1 MKRSIL
7 YTIIGVLAI
16 AVIALAVMQFTGDGD
31 SQSTAPVA
39 DVEGLGDAAAAL
51 VSERGLT
58 SENVYAALK
67 TYMPSGQHDPYMMF
81 ASGGHSGQIHVIG
94 VPSMRILRTIA
105 VFAPEP
111 WQGYGYGEE
120 TQEAMFEEG
129 DVLGAGV
136 RWGDTHHPALS
147 ETGGIYDGEFVFIND
162 KAQARVAVVDL
173 RDFET
178 KQLVK
183 NPIAMNDHGGTFVTP
198 DTEWVIEGG
207 QYAAPPGGEYAPI
220 SDYNEEYRGM
230 VTFWKFD
237 REQGRILTEES
248 FAMELPP
255 YWQDLCDSGKL
266 VSEGWI
272 FCNSFNT
279 ERATGGAGSGED
291 AVPFESGASQNDM
304 DYLHVIDLNKVIEVA
319 ANNEN
324 KVNDFNYISLETA
337 VDENLFYFIPEPKSP
352 HGIDIAPKG
361 DFMVVS
367 GKLDPH
373 VTIYSFDKIM
383 AAIENQGWAPDDYG
397 IPVLNF
403 DSVMEAQVEL
413 GLGPLHTQFDN
424 KGYAYTSLYLDS
436 AVARWT
442 LGGDYDHADE
452 AWTLIDKESI
462 HYNVGHIA
470 AVEGDTVEPAGDF
483 LVALNKWSVDRFNNV
498 GPLLPQNLQ
507 LIDIGGEGESLQLLY
522 DMPMGIGEP
531 HYAQIIKA
539 ERLNPVQVYPEVG
552 WNPHEWAVDENAT
565 LAGQERIERDGQN
578 VEIWMTSIR
587 SHFTPE
593 HVEINQGDHVTWHI
607 TNIEQAVDAV
617 HGFAMPAYNINL
629 SIEPGE
635 TTTVEFDADKDG
647 VFSFY
652 CTEFCSALH
661 LEMTGYLLVKPD
673 ASSADAGQ

>member
-1 MKRSIL
+1 MKRSVL
-7 YTIIGVLAI
+7 YAIIGVLAV
-16 AVIALAVMQFTGDGD
+16 AVLALAIMQFAGNG
-31 SQSTAPVA
+31 SEQGAAPA
-39 DVEGLGDAAAAL
+39 ANVEGLGEAASAL
-51 VSERGLT
+51 VAERGLT

-111 WQGYGYGEE
+111 WQGYGYGEA
-120 TQEAMFEEG
+120 TQEAMFDEG

-147 ETGGIYDGEFVFIND
+147 ETDGMYDGQFVFIND

-207 QYAAPPGGEYAPI
+207 QYAAPPGGAYAPI
-220 SDYNEEYRGM
+220 SEYNEEYRGM
-230 VTFWKFD
+230 ITFWKFD

-304 DYLHVIDLNKVIEVA
+304 DYLHVIDLNKVVEVA
-319 ANNEN
+319 AGNTNE
-324 KVNDFNYISLETA
+324 VNGFNYIPLETA
-337 VDENLFYFIPEPKSP
+337 VAENLFYFIPEPKSP

-373 VTIYSFDKIM
+373 VTIFSFDKIM
-383 AAIENQGWAPDDYG
+383 SAIENQDWTPDEYG
-397 IPVLNF
+397 VPVLNF

-424 KGYAYTSLYLDS
+424 QGYAYTSLYLDS

-470 AVEGDTVEPAGDF
+470 AVEGDTVEPGGDF

-507 LIDIGGEGESLQLLY
+507 LIDIGREGASLQLLY

-552 WNPHEWAVDENAT
+552 WNPHNWAVDENAT
-565 LAGQERIERDGQN
+565 RAGEERIERDGNN

-593 HVEINQGDHVTWHI
+593 HVEINEGDNVTWHI

-629 SIEPGE
+629 SLEPGE
-635 TTTVEFDADKDG
+635 TNTVKFVADKDG
-647 VFSFY
+647 VFSYY

-673 ASSADAGQ
+673 DSSAGGN

>member
-1 MKRSIL
+1 MAASRERRRPRMWKASARPRPRW
-7 YTIIGVLAI
+7 
-16 AVIALAVMQFTGDGD
+16 
-31 SQSTAPVA
+31 SQK
-39 DVEGLGDAAAAL
+39 
-51 VSERGLT
+51 RGLT

-111 WQGYGYGEE
+111 WQGYGYGEA
-120 TQEAMFEEG
+120 TQEAMFDEG

-147 ETGGIYDGEFVFIND
+147 ETDGMYDGQFVFIND

-207 QYAAPPGGEYAPI
+207 QYAAPPGGAYAPI
-220 SDYNEEYRGM
+220 SEYNEEYRGM
-230 VTFWKFD
+230 ITFWKFD

-304 DYLHVIDLNKVIEVA
+304 DYLHVIDLNKVVEVA
-319 ANNEN
+319 AGNTNE
-324 KVNDFNYISLETA
+324 VNGFNYIPLETA
-337 VDENLFYFIPEPKSP
+337 VAENLFYFIPEPKSP

-373 VTIYSFDKIM
+373 VTIFSFDKIM
-383 AAIENQGWAPDDYG
+383 SAIENQDWTPDEYG
-397 IPVLNF
+397 VPVLNF

-424 KGYAYTSLYLDS
+424 QGYAYTSLYLDS

-470 AVEGDTVEPAGDF
+470 AVEGDTVEPGGDF

-507 LIDIGGEGESLQLLY
+507 LIDIGREGASLQLLY

-552 WNPHEWAVDENAT
+552 WNPHNWAVDENDPSRRGAHRT
-565 LAGQERIERDGQN
+565 
-578 VEIWMTSIR
+578 
-587 SHFTPE
+587 
-593 HVEINQGDHVTWHI
+593 
-607 TNIEQAVDAV
+607 
-617 HGFAMPAYNINL
+617 
-629 SIEPGE
+629 
-635 TTTVEFDADKDG
+635 
-647 VFSFY
+647 
-652 CTEFCSALH
+652 
-661 LEMTGYLLVKPD
+661 
-673 ASSADAGQ
+673 

>member
-1 MKRSIL
+1 
-7 YTIIGVLAI
+7 
-16 AVIALAVMQFTGDGD
+16 MQFAGNG
-31 SQSTAPVA
+31 SEQGAAPA
-39 DVEGLGDAAAAL
+39 ANVEGLGEAASAL
-51 VSERGLT
+51 VAERGLT

-111 WQGYGYGEE
+111 WQGYGYGEA
-120 TQEAMFEEG
+120 TQEAMFDEG

-147 ETGGIYDGEFVFIND
+147 ETDGMYDGQFVFIND

-207 QYAAPPGGEYAPI
+207 QYAAPPGGAYAPI
-220 SDYNEEYRGM
+220 SEYNEEYRGM
-230 VTFWKFD
+230 ITFWKFD

-304 DYLHVIDLNKVIEVA
+304 DYLHVIDLNKVVEVA
-319 ANNEN
+319 AGNTNE
-324 KVNDFNYISLETA
+324 VNGFNYIPLETA
-337 VDENLFYFIPEPKSP
+337 VAENLFYFIPEPKSP

-373 VTIYSFDKIM
+373 VTIFSFDKIM
-383 AAIENQGWAPDDYG
+383 SAIENQDWTPDEYG
-397 IPVLNF
+397 VPVLNF

-424 KGYAYTSLYLDS
+424 QGYAYTSLYLDS

-470 AVEGDTVEPAGDF
+470 AVEGDTVEPGGDF

-507 LIDIGGEGESLQLLY
+507 LIDIGREGASLQLLY

-552 WNPHEWAVDENAT
+552 WNPHNWAVDENAT
-565 LAGQERIERDGQN
+565 RAGEERIERDGNN

-593 HVEINQGDHVTWHI
+593 HVEINEGDNVTWHI

-629 SIEPGE
+629 SLEPGE
-635 TTTVEFDADKDG
+635 TNTVKFVADKDG
-647 VFSFY
+647 VFSYY

-673 ASSADAGQ
+673 DSSAGGN